1 VCWAQSLQEY
11 DCSIEH
17 VPGKDNV
24 VSRRY
29 ESITRTL
36 RPDLAADLYLPL
48 LANLSAARS
57 ETRAAVV
64 AAQEK
69 DPECINIRS
78 ILLAAA

>member
-1 VCWAQSLQEY
+1 VRWAQSLQEY
-11 DCSIEH
+11 DFSIEH

-48 LANLSAARS
+48 LTCL
-57 ETRAAVV
+57 
-64 AAQEK
+64 
-69 DPECINIRS
+69 P
-78 ILLAAA
+78 LAAKHAPL